1 MAYTSL
7 SLQYK
12 IKYMK
17 YQLIFI
23 SLIIATVACDTCND
37 CGPIENDPFVNLGF
51 NYKTSRS
58 AAEVTIDSI
67 NGIVAESISEELYG
81 DTLRVFKLPL
91 NFNADSSYFDIVY
104 SSYPDE
110 DSDNPG
116 GTFRDQI
123 AFKYDLELIN
133 QNDFIKYQADGL
145 QIVLSTFD
153 SIATQNINQEKLS
166 NAVTLQVYF

>member
-1 MAYTSL
+1 
-7 SLQYK
+7 
-12 IKYMK
+12 MK

-67 NGIVAESISEELYG
+67 NGIVAESISEELYS

-91 NFNADSSYFDIVY
+91 NFKADSSYFDIVY

-145 QIVLSTFD
+145 HIVLSTFD
-153 SIATQNINQEKLS
+153 SIATLNINQEKLS